1 VRLAAL
7 LIILGIALIA
17 FGILNPNFGKTLYP
31 AGTQFSFDR
40 ATGPSLSVITIYAG
54 AAITAL
60 GALLVA
66 VRLVRR

>member
-1 VRLAAL
+1 MRLAAL
-7 LIILGIALIA
+7 LITLGIALMA
-17 FGILNPNFGKTLYP
+17 FGILNPNFGMTLYP

-40 ATGPSLSVITIYAG
+40 PTGPSVSEVIIYAG